1 MCYQPPETDIVSH
14 LVSTYVETL
23 QYWIAFMIQPKREKM
38 VVLDSADF
46 ALSRY
51 VEFVS
56 ILNMLAKLLSYTW
69 TSC

>member
-1 MCYQPPETDIVSH
+1 
-14 LVSTYVETL
+14 
-23 QYWIAFMIQPKREKM
+23 MIQPKREKM

-56 ILNMLAKLLSYTW
+56 ILNMLAKLLSSTFIFSYIVLDIMLDL
-69 TSC
+69 SYINNFLFIFSIK